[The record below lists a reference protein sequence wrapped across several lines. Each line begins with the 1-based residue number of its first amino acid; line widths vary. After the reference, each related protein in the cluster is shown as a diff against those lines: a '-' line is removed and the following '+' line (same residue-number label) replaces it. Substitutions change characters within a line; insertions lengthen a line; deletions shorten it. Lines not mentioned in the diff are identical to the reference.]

1 MVNEL
6 SDEAGSKVKVEE
18 QRQKRCERLVN
29 FALSRATTSYNQ
41 VSVPSFVIEDS
52 GHFAL

>member
-6 SDEAGSKVKVEE
+6 SDEAASNVKVEE
-18 QRQKRCERLVN
+18 QRQRRCERLVK
-29 FALSRATTSYNQ
+29 FALSRATTSCNQ
-41 VSVPSFVIEDS
+41 VSVPSFASEDS